1 MNSANSTQQPPQ
13 SITVLRAAV
22 LLALTIVAQSGRAQT
37 TAPAAAPAAAPT
49 AAEVQRTEAAERIT
63 VTATRR
69 REPVR
74 EVPVQV
80 NTIDAEQLEREGA
93 RSLTD
98 YLANQPGIDVKTGG
112 GAGRGAVSIRGVST
126 GDQVSVTVGTYVD
139 DVAFGSSS
147 AFLLGAS
154 TALDLTMLDLRRI
167 EVLRGPQGTLYGAG
181 SMGGLLKYVTNE
193 PDTYTLAGK
202 VTLGGSKTESGGTGS
217 TLGAMVNVPLSQ
229 GVAGLRVV
237 VMEDKDGGYVGA
249 VGPAAGRNVNGG
261 KTSGARASLL
271 LMPAPGLSV
280 RLSATG
286 QEIKHDGIN
295 SIDYTLAGQL
305 VEGALLQR
313 IAQREPY
320 KVKIELASAEIQY
333 DLKWARF
340 DSITSVQ
347 KLSLDQRS
355 DATYVYGPLLVA
367 LGFPAFT
374 TIPLDAVA
382 HTRKTTQ
389 EFRLTSQTR
398 GAIEWLAGLYYT
410 DEEGTNSQ
418 HVVGTL
424 PGGSPSSELA
434 LATLPSKY
442 TETAVYGN
450 VTWNLSPALALTGG
464 VRVFKNQQTFQQ
476 DTAGPLLGGV
486 TSITSTSTETSA
498 TYLLAAK
505 YKLTDVSN
513 VYLRAASGYRPGGP
527 NLVVRDPNTGAFRA
541 PPTFDHDSLWSYE
554 AGYKAD
560 LLDKALTVE
569 AAVYQIRWNDMQQ
582 GAAVNGVSVLV
593 NAGKAKINGAEF
605 SARWRPTQSLTL
617 GTGLAYIDGKLTAD
631 ALGLGDAGTRLPN
644 SPRFAATASANYEFA
659 IGGRPSYVGANYRHV
674 GQRNSGFEGSTTARN
689 YSLPAY
695 DMLDLQ
701 AGIEFRPLR
710 LGLYL
715 RNATNEAAQLSATT
729 AGIAVPQ
736 STKAV
741 GVTQARPRTL
751 GLTLEAS
758 F

>member
-1 MNSANSTQQPPQ
+1 MTYANATQQPPQ
-13 SITVLRAAV
+13 SITALRAAV
-22 LLALTIVAQSGRAQT
+22 LLALTIVASPGRAQT
-37 TAPAAAPAAAPT
+37 TAPPPAAAPASAPT
-49 AAEVQRTEAAERIT
+49 AAEAKRAEAAERIT

-98 YLANQPGIDVKTGG
+98 YLANQPGINVETTG
-112 GAGRGAVSIRGVST
+112 GAGRGAVTIRGVSN
-126 GDQVSVTVGTYVD
+126 GDQASATVGTYVD

-147 AFLLGAS
+147 SFLVGGG

-193 PDTYTLAGK
+193 PDTYTLAGR
-202 VTLGGSKTESGGTGS
+202 VTLGGSKTESGGNGY

-237 VMEDKDGGYVGA
+237 AMEDKDGGYVDA
-249 VGPAAGRNVNGG
+249 VGPAAGKDVNGG
-261 KTSGARASLL
+261 KTRGARASLL
-271 LMPAPGLSV
+271 LLPAPGLSV
-280 RLSATG
+280 RFSATG
-286 QEIKHDGIN
+286 QEIKRDGVDT
-295 SIDYTLAGQL
+295 IDYTLAGQL
-305 VEGALLQR
+305 VEGELVQR

-320 KVKIELASAEIQY
+320 KIKIELASAEIQY

-340 DSITSVQ
+340 DSITSWQ
-347 KLSLDQRS
+347 YLRLDARS
-355 DATYVYGPLLVA
+355 DLTSTYGPLLVA
-367 LGFPAFT
+367 ALGQPAYAA
-374 TIPLDAVA
+374 IPLDASA
-382 HTRKTTQ
+382 FTRKKTQ

-410 DEEGTNSQ
+410 NEEGTNRQ
-418 HVVGTL
+418 RLYGTMPDGDPDL
-424 PGGSPSSELA
+424 FGATIPSN
-434 LATLPSKY
+434 Y

-464 VRVFKNQQTFQQ
+464 ARVFKNRQTFQQ
-476 DTAGPLLGGV
+476 DLAGPLAGGV
-486 TSITSTSTETSA
+486 SSLTNTSKETSQ
-498 TYLLAAK
+498 TYLLAAN

-527 NLVVRDPNTGAFRA
+527 NLVARDPITGEFLA
-541 PPTFDHDSLWSYE
+541 PPMVGHDSLWSYE

-560 LLDKALTVE
+560 LLDKTLSVE
-569 AAVYQIRWNDMQQ
+569 AAVYQIRWKDMQTP
-582 GAAVNGVSVLV
+582 AAVNGVNVLV

-605 SARWRPTQSLTL
+605 SASWRPTQSLTL
-617 GTGLAYIDGKLTAD
+617 GTSLAYIDGKLTED
-631 ALGLGDAGTRLPN
+631 APTLGVAGERLPN
-644 SPRFAATASANYEFA
+644 SPRFAATASVNYDFA
-659 IGGRPSYVGANYRHV
+659 IGGRASYVGANYRHV
-674 GQRNSGFEGSTTARN
+674 GQRNANFESNTSH
-689 YSLPAY
+689 YKLPAY
-695 DMLDLQ
+695 DMVDLQ
-701 AGIEFRPLR
+701 AGIEFKPLR
-710 LGLYL
+710 LSLYL
-715 RNATNEAAQLSATT
+715 RNAFNETAQLGATT
-729 AGIAVPQ
+729 AGIAVPL
-736 STKAV
+736 STEAV

-751 GLTLEAS
+751 GFVLEAS